1 MRFLAV
7 PVWTRAT
14 EFLMLGNLDAESA
27 KDSPLFF
34 AKRTVFVGPST
45 RLATD
50 SLQTLLVRL
59 LERQTQVVNSQFGS
73 GNG

>member
-1 MRFLAV
+1 MS
-7 PVWTRAT
+7 
-14 EFLMLGNLDAESA
+14 LG
-27 KDSPLFF
+27 
-34 AKRTVFVGPST
+34 